1 MTGFN
6 ADNIEKKTIKDPDNK
21 NLTLNLYIF
30 KSFSE
35 NLKKYNIPITTK
47 KKEIDQKK
55 IEYSLYDELEKP
67 FNLSTSKYGRFTS
80 LKFIHIK
87 VNIR

>member
-21 NLTLNLYIF
+21 NLNLNLYIF

-35 NLKKYNIPITTK
+35 NLK
-47 KKEIDQKK
+47 
-55 IEYSLYDELEKP
+55 
-67 FNLSTSKYGRFTS
+67 
-80 LKFIHIK
+80 
-87 VNIR
+87 